1 MFYCKWFITLLRLD
15 ELKTKY
21 NELDSLKK
29 AHEALIAST
38 KDLEAKTDQKITK
51 AYAQID
57 KTSKKYKSLLEEF
70 NELQKKYREME
81 AQSEIYKTSLNEER
95 TGKLQMRLE
104 IEGLQKAKA
113 ISDQDTAKK
122 MKKLQDEIDALRREN
137 EKLQK
142 DYTSTQALVVGND
155 DKYQLITEELNQLR
169 AARSITFNSTYVTNT
184 NVNNQTVNNT
194 YVETIINNTATTNVY
209 VTNVLKSDDIENVRN
224 EFISQLKRMDEVRV
238 KNVKLL
244 DRIFQLTN
252 NVQVTARTR
261 PPNEEENQSGSLIID
276 SAGGECGEVN
286 LYESKDN
293 SWLNFE
299 VDSHWAYD
307 TNQTEVFSDMESI
320 IATLIPTL
328 PDILAGNSIL
338 SNKNK
343 STTVL
348 TYGAKSTGKSFTM
361 FGMGEHIGIVFRA
374 IQKLFEL
381 LDFQKTQLLVKRNE
395 QEKKQNAAAKKD
407 QMSTGNI
414 SPETLY
420 DYSMTLSIMEVV
432 ESNLFDALQ
441 VLDEEGNVIAG
452 AAKSDVNLADRIV
465 YESAAANGENG
476 GEVRVTGLKQKNVFD
491 VNTALKYVATTLQY
505 VNERKQNRSS
515 SSLIVE
521 LNLVVKINTD
531 GTTLKSKLILGDLAP
546 SSYNSKGETV
556 DANIAALDVA
566 MKELETKGEKASF
579 DRSVLTKLLK
589 PSFVPSSLVQSRL
602 MLIYTLA
609 PSNLTIQA
617 TKADLAKAV
626 ALRKIQRNVNGGV
639 NNTVMAAEVKTME
652 MKLKTTTTQLREAKT
667 TIQTVSETAIT
678 TKKLAQE
685 VITKLNTGNTTLI
698 QYLQE
703 EKELSK
709 QLQSDLILTQRNLK
723 KAISE
728 LSEQRKGNEK
738 LVKLVRGLEEERSST
753 NVSANN
759 E

>member
-1 MFYCKWFITLLRLD
+1 MQFLD

-95 TGKLQMRLE
+95 TSKLQMRLE
-104 IEGLQKAKA
+104 VEGLQKAKV
-113 ISDQDTAKK
+113 ISDQETAKK
-122 MKKLQDEIDALRREN
+122 VKKLQDEIDALRREN

-142 DYTSTQALVVGND
+142 DYSSTQALVVGND
-155 DKYQLITEELNQLR
+155 DKFQQLTEELNQLR
-169 AARSITFNSTYVTNT
+169 TARAITFNATYVTNT

-252 NVQVTARTR
+252 NIQVTARTR

-286 LYESKDN
+286 VYESKDN
-293 SWLNFE
+293 SWTNFE

-307 TNQTEVFSDMESI
+307 ASQAEVFADVEPI
-320 IATLIPTL
+320 ITTLIPTIS
-328 PDILAGNSIL
+328 DILAGNSIL

-348 TYGAKSTGKSFTM
+348 TYGSKSTGKSFTM
-361 FGMGEHIGIVFRA
+361 FGVGEHIGIAFRA

-381 LDFQKTQLLVKRNE
+381 LDFQKTQLLLKRNE
-395 QEKKQNAAAKKD
+395 QDKKQNGAKKEP
-407 QMSTGNI
+407 MSTGNI

-420 DYSMTLSIMEVV
+420 EHSVTLSIMEVV
-432 ESNLFDALQ
+432 EGNLFDVLQ
-441 VLDEEGNVIAG
+441 VLDEEGNVVAG
-452 AAKSDVNLADRIV
+452 STKNDINLADRIG
-465 YESAAANGENG
+465 YESVNGENG
-476 GEVRVTGLKQKNVFD
+476 VEVKIAGLKHKGVLD
-491 VNTALKYVATTLQY
+491 VNTALKHVASTLQY
-505 VNERKQNRSS
+505 VNERKQSRSS
-515 SSLIVE
+515 SSSSIVIE
-521 LNLVVKINTD
+521 LNVAVKVNTD
-531 GTTLKSKLILGDLAP
+531 GTTLKSKLVLGDLAP
-546 SSYNSKGETV
+546 SSYSTKGETV
-556 DANIAALDVA
+556 DVNIAALDAA
-566 MKELETKGEKASF
+566 MKDLEAKGDKASF
-579 DRSVLTKLLK
+579 DKCVLTKLLK
-589 PSFVPSSLVQSRL
+589 PSFVPSSSVQSRL
-602 MLIYTLA
+602 MMIYTLA

-617 TKADLAKAV
+617 TKTDLAKAV
-626 ALRKIQRNVNGGV
+626 ALRKIQRNVGGGAP
-639 NNTVMAAEVKTME
+639 NSVMAAEVKTME

-667 TIQTVSETAIT
+667 TIQTVSETAIS
-678 TKKLAQE
+678 TKRLAQE
-685 VITKLNTGNTTLI
+685 VITKLNAGNTTLT

-709 QLQSDLILTQRNLK
+709 QLQSDLTLTQRNLK

-728 LSEQRKGNEK
+728 LSEQRKANEK
-738 LVKLVRGLEEERSST
+738 LVKLVRGLEEERST
-753 NVSANN
+753 NNANSNN